1 MRFRRGAGH
10 GLDLHQARDD
20 LPLRAVL
27 EDAAMGRWEGP
38 RDLLAATGADW
49 DRRIFRLQVLARAG
63 ARLRFADTWA
73 RAEPRSGDA
82 LALLAHV
89 QAVRSMISGVGAG
102 RAEMEAAWA
111 TCLAA
116 AEAASADPS
125 PWVVML
131 ALLRVHAP
139 GRDVL
144 EQVWAEVVRRDPYN
158 REAHHELLTYLFPRN
173 HGTGAEMFHWAQE
186 QADTAPRGLPLAV
199 LPLVALAESHRHR
212 METDA
217 GSYGSYGLSI
227 HPWIDCPHID
237 PVLDGWWRHR
247 SPQPHAQF
255 LDDAN
260 YLAHAL
266 AFAGRHAE
274 AYEVFRAVGP
284 YASEVPWSYCGDAR
298 ELFLR
303 HREWAVRA
311 VRDGRRPPRAR
322 RQ

>member
-1 MRFRRGAGH
+1 MRFRRGAGQ
-10 GLDLHQARDD
+10 GPDLHQARDD

-89 QAVRSMISGVGAG
+89 QAVRSMISGAGAG
-102 RAEMEAAWA
+102 RAEMEASWA

-116 AEAASADPS
+116 AEATPTDPS

-173 HGTGAEMFHWAQE
+173 HGSGAEMFHWAQE
-186 QADTAPRGLPLAV
+186 QADTAPRGLPIAV

-237 PVLDGWWRHR
+237 PVLDGSWRHR
-247 SPQPHAQF
+247 SPRPHAQF

-322 RQ
+322 RR